1 MAKHPGLND
10 ATRSARMAT
19 YSKQDDLDY
28 FAAHVKPALEEYYAE
43 LTAQN
48 KVPFCSTLDDAMSW
62 VLNTAYT
69 RGRMVRSDPS
79 AFINPVLNHAH
90 KKGGIA
96 ELRECFDELV
106 VPYTK
111 SYVEYIDSFKDDLD
125 KLTAIHNKVDTLAEE
140 GKAQPS
146 PLKALANM
154 IEMKVTGRL
163 SAEFN
168 RTQQID
174 QLTAQAAA
182 IGNKMAEVN
191 TGHWGYARF
200 YPGVYGFRKNA
211 SEDRLAEIAKRH
223 ENGTLVTVALDHKDP
238 ALPKPAH
245 KFPDH
250 LIPH

>member
-10 ATRSARMAT
+10 ASRGARMAT
-19 YSKQDDLDY
+19 YSNQDDLDY
-28 FAAHVKPALEEYYAE
+28 FAAHIKPALTEYYAE
-43 LTAQN
+43 LSAQN

-62 VLNTAYT
+62 TLNTAYT

-79 AFINPVLNHAH
+79 AFINPVLNRAH
-90 KKGGIA
+90 QHGGIA
-96 ELRECFDELV
+96 ELRACFDELV

-111 SYVEYIDSFKDDLD
+111 SYGEYIDSFKDDLD
-125 KLTAIHNKVDTLAEE
+125 TLSAIHNKVDKLVEE

-146 PLKALANM
+146 PLKAFANM
-154 IEMKVTGRL
+154 VEMKVTGKL

-168 RTQQID
+168 RTQHID
-174 QLTAQAAA
+174 QLTAEAAA

-200 YPGVYGFRKNA
+200 YPSHYGFRKDA
-211 SEDRLAEIAKRH
+211 SEDRLAEIATRH
-223 ENGTLVTVALDHKDP
+223 EKGTLATVALDQKDP